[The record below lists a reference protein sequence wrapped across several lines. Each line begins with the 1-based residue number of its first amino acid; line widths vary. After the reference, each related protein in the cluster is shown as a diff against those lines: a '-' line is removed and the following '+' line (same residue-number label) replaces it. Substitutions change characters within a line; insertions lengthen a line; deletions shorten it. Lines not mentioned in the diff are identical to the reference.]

1 MRTRSLAII
10 LTVFTVL
17 AVAAPAVAKDPDTVG
32 LMDPATGQWHLR
44 NEAGG
49 IATFFYGD
57 PGDVPF
63 VGDWDC
69 DGTATPGLFRTSDA
83 FVYLRNSNTQG
94 VADVRFFFGNPSDV
108 PLAGDFNGDGC
119 DTLSIYRPSEQRFYI
134 VNELGEDEGGLGAAD
149 FSFLFGNPG
158 DKPVVGD
165 WDGDGID
172 EVGLHR
178 ESSGFFYWRDTLD
191 TGVADG
197 EIFFG
202 DPADRFVAGDW
213 GVIDG
218 EDTPGLF
225 RPSDVTFYFR
235 HTLTQGTADSQFTW
249 TGAGPNWLPIAGA
262 FGEIAAI
269 PPLELESVATGLS
282 QPLFVTDAPGDP
294 RLFVVEKGGRV
305 KILENGT
312 PRGTPFLTASVSSG
326 SEQGLLGLAFHP
338 AYASNGR
345 LFVNYTDGDGNTQVD
360 EYAADPGGN
369 TASRVG
375 TIISV
380 VQPAGNH
387 NGGMLAFG
395 PDGYL
400 HIGMGDGGGSN
411 DQFGN
416 GQKPSTLLGSMLRL
430 DVDGGTPYAAVP
442 GNYDG
447 TSGASEV
454 WASGL
459 RNPWRFSF
467 DRLTGDL
474 YIGDVGQN
482 TWEEIDVVASDVVRP
497 NFGWNTMEG
506 FHCFSPS
513 SGCNMTGLTLPVVEY
528 DHGVGN
534 SITGGYVYRGTAI
547 DGLQGTYFYGDFG
560 SGVIRSFR
568 SEGGKA
574 TDQRDWTSTLG
585 PVVALASFGED
596 ADGELYLVSLAG
608 TVYKLVAAG

>member
-1 MRTRSLAII
+1 MRS
-10 LTVFTVL
+10 
-17 AVAAPAVAKDPDTVG
+17 
-32 LMDPATGQWHLR
+32 
-44 NEAGG
+44 
-49 IATFFYGD
+49 
-57 PGDVPF
+57 
-63 VGDWDC
+63 
-69 DGTATPGLFRTSDA
+69 
-83 FVYLRNSNTQG
+83 
-94 VADVRFFFGNPSDV
+94 
-108 PLAGDFNGDGC
+108 
-119 DTLSIYRPSEQRFYI
+119 RPSRHW
-134 VNELGEDEGGLGAAD
+134 NW
-149 FSFLFGNPG
+149 
-158 DKPVVGD
+158 KVVK
-165 WDGDGID
+165 
-172 EVGLHR
+172 VG
-178 ESSGFFYWRDTLD
+178 F
-191 TGVADG
+191 
-197 EIFFG
+197 
-202 DPADRFVAGDW
+202 
-213 GVIDG
+213 
-218 EDTPGLF
+218 
-225 RPSDVTFYFR
+225 
-235 HTLTQGTADSQFTW
+235 
-249 TGAGPNWLPIAGA
+249 
-262 FGEIAAI
+262 
-269 PPLELESVATGLS
+269 S
-282 QPLFVTDAPGDP
+282 QPLFVTTAPGDD
-294 RLFVVEKGGRV
+294 RLFVVEKGGAI
-305 KILENGT
+305 KILEEDGT
-312 PRGTPFLTASVSSG
+312 VRGTPFLKVSPSTG

-338 AYASNGR
+338 EYDTNRR
-345 LFVNYTDGDGNTQVD
+345 LFINYTIGSGAGETRVD
-360 EYAADPGGN
+360 EYAADDPATRRAFVRN
-369 TASRVG
+369 TI
-375 TIISV
+375 TIK
-380 VQPAGNH
+380 QPAANH

-482 TWEEIDVVASDVVRP
+482 TWEEIDVVGSDVVRP

-568 SEGGKA
+568 SAGGKA

-608 TVYKLVAAG
+608 TVYKLVAAS